1 MPQRNWETTRFKKTV
16 AITREDYDY
25 LVSTKIKKTIAGRL
39 ELIIKSHRLTHPNE
53 EITKSE

>member
-16 AITREDYDY
+16 AITKEDYEY

-39 ELIIKSHRLTHPNE
+39 ESIINYFRQNHPE
-53 EITKSE
+53 EESNKE